1 MVKTRIQNWH
11 DRNGSELDKA
21 QEILDSDMSGYEI
34 SMKTGINASTL
45 GNIRNG
51 KHDLE
56 NSKWATVNKLSQL
69 WDIIHMED
77 ELQDNDRF
85 VYFMTRFQFL
95 IKEEYQQLLDASND
109 PEESYADDKA
119 TAEVLRKLGQIVL
132 TDPEIMVELFK
143 TYKKQLPD
151 DFSWDSLI

>member
-1 MVKTRIQNWH
+1 MDKCNSS
-11 DRNGSELDKA
+11 DLNKA

-69 WDIIHMED
+69 WDIINE
-77 ELQDNDRF
+77 QGR
-85 VYFMTRFQFL
+85 
-95 IKEEYQQLLDASND
+95 
-109 PEESYADDKA
+109 SYEA
-119 TAEVLRKLGQIVL
+119 
-132 TDPEIMVELFK
+132 
-143 TYKKQLPD
+143 
-151 DFSWDSLI
+151 